1 MRRAPVPLALAG
13 AALAAASALGAAPAG
28 AADADNGRVLARACS
43 ACHGKLGLA
52 SDPEVPH
59 LAGQSSLYVRKAL
72 EDYRS
77 GARQDRRMTIMAEA
91 LTDEAIADL
100 AAWYE
105 SIEVSATAPE

>member
-1 MRRAPVPLALAG
+1 MRRALGTLALVGAG
-13 AALAAASALGAAPAG
+13 ALAAAPAH
-28 AADADNGRVLARACS
+28 AADAANGRTLARACS
-43 ACHGKLGLA
+43 VCHGKLGLA

-59 LAGQSSLYVRKAL
+59 LAGQSALYVRKAL

-77 GARQDRRMTIMAEA
+77 GARHDRRMTIMAEP

>member
-1 MRRAPVPLALAG
+1 MRRAPAALALAG
-13 AALAAASALGAAPAG
+13 AAALAAAPAH
-28 AADADNGRVLARACS
+28 AADAANGRVLARACS

-59 LAGQSSLYVRKAL
+59 LAGQSALYVRKAL

-77 GARQDRRMTIMAEA
+77 GARHDRRMTIMAES

>member
-1 MRRAPVPLALAG
+1 MRRALAAVALAG
-13 AALAAASALGAAPAG
+13 AAHVAAPAF
-28 AADADNGRVLARACS
+28 AADAANGRTLARACS

-59 LAGQSSLYVRKAL
+59 LAGQSALYVRKAL